1 LIRIARV
8 DDIAALIAI
17 EIASGEPFRAVG
29 MQAVADE
36 PPLTADQYK
45 DFVSEERSLVH
56 VDANDEPVAYILLE
70 PLDGRLFIEQV
81 TTSPHYSGKR
91 IGAGL
96 IDFAAE
102 YAPNFGVAGLSLTT
116 FRDVPWNAP
125 YYARLGFQV
134 VADSRVTSGL
144 IAKLGT
150 ESARGLAAW
159 PRVAMQRG

>member
-1 LIRIARV
+1 MIRIARV

-17 EIASGEPFRAVG
+17 EIESGEAFRAVG

-45 DFVSEERSLVH
+45 VFVLDERSFVH
-56 VDANDEPVAYILLE
+56 ADANDEPIAYMLLE

-81 TTSPHYSGKR
+81 TTSADYSGKK

-96 IDFAAE
+96 IDFASD
-102 YAPNFGVAGLSLTT
+102 YASNFGVAGLSLTT

-134 VADSRVTSGL
+134 VTDSRVTPGL

-150 ESARGLAAW
+150 ESARGLGAW